1 MACLVSSGSGIELPS
16 SFSLSHQ
23 LAGGRLMRTL
33 IQDIRYGVRM
43 LMKNPAMTLVAAL
56 TLALG
61 IGANTTIF
69 SAVNGLI
76 LRPLPVANADRLVV
90 FGAQSH
96 AGNQFAAFAFPDFQD
111 IRSQAERFS
120 DVIAYTLSLAGM
132 DADGKVEPVLFS
144 YVSSNFFTA
153 LGLKPAAGRLIYGA
167 ETEKNGTEN
176 IVVLGHGYWKRR
188 FNGDPSIVGRQVK
201 MNGHSITVVGIAP
214 EGFHGTYSLVD
225 MQAYLPFG
233 MRTLWSQA
241 KDKNDYWTNRDGG
254 DLKLLGVPKPGVS
267 RQQAQ
272 VSANVV
278 AQRLNQQYP
287 ETHKGVT
294 YRLYPERLARPDP
307 DPANG
312 MMIVGV
318 LFMALAGLVLLL
330 ACSNVA
336 NIVLVRATARAREMA
351 VRTALGA
358 ARSRIV
364 RQLLTESLVL
374 ATLGAVLGTIVGLW
388 ATRLISSIRLEVAN
402 IPIRFDFGFDWRVF
416 SFGIAIALITGLL
429 VGLAPAWRAARSD
442 FNQVLHE
449 GSRGILGSGKSKF
462 RNVLVVAQVA
472 VSLMLLVVAGLFVR
486 SSQNA
491 EHGYLGFDP
500 HNVLNIT
507 METRTIGFDEARTKH
522 LFRDVEDRVRLLPGV
537 QSVSLAATVPMGYS
551 QEGGRVYVEGGS
563 ATAKDDNPTAFYN
576 IVDPPYF
583 ATMRIPLLRGRLL
596 TEQDTEKTPMVAVI
610 NEAMA
615 KKLWAN
621 QDALGKRFSAKG
633 VSGPFIAVVGI
644 AKQGKYNDPV
654 DETTLFYYQPMA
666 QNPSTFATLQIRTS
680 LAPEAL
686 IPVVEEKIHGL
697 APALPLVD
705 VQTMEQALGGANGFF
720 LFRMGSRFTVVLGLL
735 GLVLALVGVYSVIS
749 YAASQKTHEIGVRM
763 ALGADRGDILKMVLR
778 QGFVLVGTG
787 LVAGLVMTFLA
798 GRGLGSLLVGVSPS
812 DPLTLIC
819 VASLLA
825 AVGLVASYIPAR
837 RAMNIEPLR
846 ALKYE

>member
-1 MACLVSSGSGIELPS
+1 MG
-16 SFSLSHQ
+16 
-23 LAGGRLMRTL
+23 TL
-33 IQDIRYGVRM
+33 FQDIRYGIRM
-43 LMKNPAMTLVAAL
+43 LLKNPAMTLVAAL

-69 SAVNGLI
+69 SAVNGLM
-76 LRPLPVANADRLVV
+76 LRPLPVAHSDRLVV
-90 FGAQSH
+90 FGAQSQ
-96 AGNQFAAFAFPDFQD
+96 AGNQYSGFAYADFQD
-111 IRSQAERFS
+111 IRTQADGFS
-120 DVIAYTLSLAGM
+120 DVIGYTLSLAGM

-167 ETEKNGTEN
+167 ETEKKGTEN
-176 IVVLGHGYWKRR
+176 IVVLGNGYWQRR
-188 FNGDPSIVGRQVK
+188 FNSDLSIVGRQVK
-201 MNGHSITVVGIAP
+201 MNGHSVTVAGVAP

-241 KDKNDYWTNRDGG
+241 KDKNDYWTNRDSG
-254 DLKLLGVPKPGVS
+254 DLRLLGFPKPGVS

-294 YRLYPERLARPDP
+294 YRLYPEKLARPEP

-312 MMIVGV
+312 MLIVVV
-318 LFMALAGLVLLL
+318 LFMALAGMVLLL

-336 NIVLVRATARAREMA
+336 NIVLVRATAREREMA

-374 ATLGAVLGTIVGLW
+374 ATLGALLGTMVGLW
-388 ATRLISSIRLEVAN
+388 ATRLLSSIRLEVAN

-416 SFGIAIALITGLL
+416 SFGIAIALMTGLL

-449 GSRGILGSGKSKF
+449 GSRGILGSGKS
-462 RNVLVVAQVA
+462 RLRSALVVAQVA

-486 SSQNA
+486 STQNA

-500 HNVLNIT
+500 RNVLNLT
-507 METRTIGFDEARTKH
+507 METRTIGFDEARTKQF
-522 LFRDVEDRVRLLPGV
+522 FRDVEDSTRLLPGV
-537 QSVSLAATVPMGYS
+537 QSVSLAATIPMGYS
-551 QEGGRVYVEGGS
+551 NEGGRVYIEGGS

-583 ATMRIPLLRGRLL
+583 ATMRVPLLRGRLL
-596 TEQDTEKTPMVAVI
+596 TERDTEKTPMVAVI

-615 KKLWAN
+615 KKLWPN

-633 VSGPFIAVVGI
+633 VSGPFIEVVGI

-654 DETTLFYYQPMA
+654 DDTTLFYYQPMA
-666 QNPSTFATLQIRTS
+666 QNPSTFATLQIRTAS
-680 LAPEAL
+680 APEAL
-686 IPVVEEKIHGL
+686 IPVVEEKIHSM
-697 APALPLVD
+697 APGLPLTD
-705 VQTMEQALGGANGFF
+705 VQTMEQSLGGANGFF

-749 YAASQKTHEIGVRM
+749 YAASQRTHEIGVRM
-763 ALGADRGDILKMVLR
+763 ALGAGRGDILKMVLR
-778 QGFVLVGTG
+778 QGFVLVGAG
-787 LVAGLVMTFLA
+787 LLAGLVLTFLTA
-798 GRGLGSLLVGVSPS
+798 RGLSSLLVGVSPS
-812 DPLTLIC
+812 DPVTLIS
-819 VASLLA
+819 VALLLA
-825 AVGLVASYIPAR
+825 AVGVVASYIPAR

>member
-1 MACLVSSGSGIELPS
+1 MGT
-16 SFSLSHQ
+16 FF
-23 LAGGRLMRTL
+23 
-33 IQDIRYGVRM
+33 QDIRYGIRM
-43 LMKNPAMTLVAAL
+43 LLKNPAMTAVAAL

-69 SAVNGLI
+69 SAVNGLM
-76 LRPLPVANADRLVV
+76 LRPLPVVNADRLVV
-90 FGAQSH
+90 FGAQSQ
-96 AGNQFAAFAFPDFQD
+96 AGSQYSGFAYADFQD
-111 IRSQAERFS
+111 IRTQADGFS
-120 DVIAYTLSLAGM
+120 DVICYTLSLAGM

-153 LGLKPAAGRLIYGA
+153 LGLKPAVGRLIYGA
-167 ETEKNGTEN
+167 ETEKNGAEN
-176 IVVLGHGYWKRR
+176 IVVLGNGYWKKR

-201 MNGHSITVVGIAP
+201 MNGHSVTVVGVAP
-214 EGFHGTYSLVD
+214 EDFHGTYSLVD

-254 DLKLLGVPKPGVS
+254 DLRLLGIPKPGIS

-294 YRLYPERLARPDP
+294 YRLYPERLARPEP

-312 MMIVGV
+312 MVIVGV
-318 LFMALAGLVLLL
+318 LFMALAGMVLLL

-336 NIVLVRATARAREMA
+336 NIVLVRATAREREMA

-374 ATLGAVLGTIVGLW
+374 AGLGTAFGTTVGLW
-388 ATRLISSIRLEVAN
+388 ATRLLSSIRLEVAN

-416 SFGIAIALITGLL
+416 SFGIAIALLTSLL

-442 FNQVLHE
+442 FNTVLHE

-462 RNVLVVAQVA
+462 RSVLVVAQVA

-486 SSQNA
+486 STQNA
-491 EHGYLGFDP
+491 EHSYLGFDP
-500 HNVLNIT
+500 RNVLNLT
-507 METRTIGFDEARTKH
+507 METRTIGFEEARTKQF
-522 LFRDVEDRVRLLPGV
+522 FRDVEESVRVLPGV

-551 QEGGRVYVEGGS
+551 NAGGRVYIEGGS

-583 ATMRIPLLRGRLL
+583 TTMRIPLLRGRLL
-596 TEQDTEKTPMVAVI
+596 TEQDTDKTPMVAVI
-610 NEAMA
+610 NEALA
-615 KKLWAN
+615 KKLWPN
-621 QDALGKRFSAKG
+621 QDAMGKRFSAKG
-633 VSGPFIAVVGI
+633 VSGPFMEVVGI
-644 AKQGKYNDPV
+644 AKQGKYVDPV
-654 DETTLFYYQPMA
+654 DATTLFYYQPMA
-666 QNPSTFATLQIRTS
+666 QNPSTLATLQIRTAS
-680 LAPEAL
+680 APEAL
-686 IPVVEEKIHGL
+686 IPVVEEKIRSL
-697 APALPLVD
+697 APGLPLTD
-705 VQTMEQALGGANGFF
+705 IQTMEQELGGANGFF
-720 LFRMGSRFTVVLGLL
+720 LYRMGSRFTVVLGLL
-735 GLVLALVGVYSVIS
+735 GLVLAVVGVYSVIS

-763 ALGADRGDILKMVLR
+763 ALGAGRGDILKMVLR
-778 QGFVLVGTG
+778 QGFVLVGAG
-787 LVAGLVMTFLA
+787 LLAGLVLTFLA
-798 GRGLGSLLVGVSPS
+798 ARGLSSLLVGVSSS
-812 DPLTLIC
+812 DPLTLVS
-819 VASLLA
+819 VALLLG

-837 RAMNIEPLR
+837 RAMNVEPLR